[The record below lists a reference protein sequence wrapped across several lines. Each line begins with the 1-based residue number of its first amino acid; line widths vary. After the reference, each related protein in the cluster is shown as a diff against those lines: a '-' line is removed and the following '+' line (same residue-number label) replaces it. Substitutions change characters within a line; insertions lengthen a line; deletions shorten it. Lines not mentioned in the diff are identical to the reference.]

1 MRRKCGIG
9 KQANYAVR
17 PAAICRGA
25 HSRKRLHAVLIL
37 LGLRL
42 VLDVRIDRDVGIHK
56 ITLFGCGRFQFA
68 LDNDHQDCEEDG
80 ARRNKHGIQ
89 NAGGDHAD
97 NDRRGGAQDGTKT
110 KDVLQNSHNFS

>member
-17 PAAICRGA
+17 PPANSPGGPTRKSINGVHNFRGM
-25 HSRKRLHAVLIL
+25 
-37 LGLRL
+37 RL

-80 ARRNKHGIQ
+80 ARRNQHGIQ